1 MSHSAHPAG
10 PSHGH
15 PLPTVDPVVSPP
27 DPAVLNPRI
36 WSANVHRQAGEL
48 AVAGL
53 SARRLAAEHGTPVFV
68 LDTDDLRQRARAYAA
83 AFADGDV
90 YYAGKAFLCT
100 AVARLLAEEGL
111 GIDVCTAGE
120 LAIALRAGVD
130 PERLALH
137 GNNKSVAELRLAIS
151 SGVGRIVLDSHR
163 EIDRLAELATETG
176 TRPKVLVR
184 VTVGVEAHTHAF
196 IATAHEDQKFGFSL
210 ATGQAEA
217 AVARVLSHPQLE
229 LVGLHSHIGSQIFDT
244 GGFEVAAH
252 RVVGLLARIRDE
264 HQLQLPEIDLGG
276 GQGIAY
282 VDGDDP
288 QPAAE
293 VAARL
298 REIVERECRLAGLAV
313 PRLSVEPGRAII
325 GPSMLTLYEVGTV
338 KPVELDGGVVRH
350 YVSVDGGMS
359 DNIRTALYDADYTV
373 ALANRI
379 SSAPPQLSRVVGK
392 HCESGDVVV
401 RDCWLPADLAPG
413 DLLAVAATGAYCYA
427 MSSNYNRIPRP
438 PVVAVASSRADVIVR
453 RETLEQLMATDVGW
467 DPAGPSTGSAG
478 PSAGS
483 AGSPAVQLA
492 GDGERAA
499 G

>member
-15 PLPTVDPVVSPP
+15 PLPGGEPVVAPP
-27 DPAVLNPRI
+27 DLTVLNRRI
-36 WSANVHRQAGEL
+36 WSANVDRAADGEL
-48 AVAGL
+48 TVAGL
-53 SARRLAAEHGTPVFV
+53 PAGQLAAEHGTPVFV
-68 LDTDDLRQRARAYAA
+68 LDSADLRQRARDYVA
-83 AFADGDV
+83 AFAGGDV
-90 YYAGKAFLCT
+90 FYAGKAFLCT

-130 PERLALH
+130 PQRLALH
-137 GNNKSVAELRLAIS
+137 GNNKSVDELRQALAA
-151 SGVGRIVLDSHR
+151 GAGRIVLDSHL
-163 EIDRLAELATETG
+163 EIERLAELAARLG
-176 TRPKVLVR
+176 VRPRVLVR

-210 ATGQAEA
+210 ASGQAAA
-217 AVARVLSHPQLE
+217 AVARVLDHPELQ

-252 RVVGLLARIRDE
+252 RVVGLLARIRDSHGIE
-264 HQLQLPEIDLGG
+264 LPEIDLGG

-288 QPAAE
+288 QPPAR

-298 REIVERECRLAGLAV
+298 REIVERECGLAGLAV
-313 PRLSVEPGRAII
+313 PRLAVEPGRAII

-338 KPVELDGGVVRH
+338 KPVELDGGLVRH

-359 DNIRTALYDADYTV
+359 DNIRTALYDAGYTV
-373 ALANRI
+373 VLANRT
-379 SSAPPQLSRVVGK
+379 SEAPPQLSRVVGK
-392 HCESGDVVV
+392 HCESGDIVV
-401 RDCWLPADLAPG
+401 RDCWLPADVAPG

-427 MSSNYNRIPRP
+427 MASNYNRIPRP
-438 PVVAVASSRADVIVR
+438 PVVAVVDGESEVLLR
-453 RETLEQLMATDVGW
+453 RETLEQLMANDVGW
-467 DPAGPSTGSAG
+467 AVAPAGPEPAPVPGRAG
-478 PSAGS
+478 
-483 AGSPAVQLA
+483 
-492 GDGERAA
+492 
-499 G
+499 

>member
-1 MSHSAHPAG
+1 M
-10 PSHGH
+10 
-15 PLPTVDPVVSPP
+15 TPP
-27 DPAVLNPRI
+27 DLTVLNRRI
-36 WSANVHRQAGEL
+36 WSANVERRGGEL
-48 AVAGL
+48 TVAGL
-53 SARRLAAEHGTPVFV
+53 PATELAAEHGTPVFV
-68 LDTDDLRQRARAYAA
+68 LDTDDLRGRARDHVS
-83 AFADGDV
+83 AFEGGDV
-90 YYAGKAFLCT
+90 YYAAKAFLCT
-100 AVARLLAEEGL
+100 AVAALLAEEGL

-137 GNNKSVAELRLAIS
+137 GNNKSVSELRLALEA
-151 SGVGRIVLDSHR
+151 GVGRIVLDSQY
-163 EIDRLAELATETG
+163 EIDRLAELAAETG
-176 TRPKVLVR
+176 SRPSVLIR
-184 VTVGVEAHTHAF
+184 VTVGVEAHTHEF

-210 ATGQAEA
+210 ANGQAA
-217 AVARVLSHPQLE
+217 DAVARVLDRPGLQ

-264 HQLQLPEIDLGG
+264 HGIELPEIDLGG

-293 VAARL
+293 VASRL
-298 REIVERECRLAGLAV
+298 REIVRRECGLAGLAV

-338 KPVELDGGVVRH
+338 KPIELDGGLRRT

-359 DNIRTALYDADYTV
+359 DNIRTALYDADYTAV
-373 ALANRI
+373 LANRL
-379 SSAPPQLSRVVGK
+379 SDAPAQLSRVVGK
-392 HCESGDVVV
+392 HCESGDIVV

-427 MSSNYNRIPRP
+427 MASNYNRIPRP
-438 PVVAVASSRADVIVR
+438 PVVAVTGGRSQPIVR
-453 RETLEQLMATDVGW
+453 RETLEQLMANDVGW
-467 DPAGPSTGSAG
+467 DSAAEHPVGAAARVAG
-478 PSAGS
+478 
-483 AGSPAVQLA
+483 
-492 GDGERAA
+492 
-499 G
+499 

>member
-1 MSHSAHPAG
+1 V
-10 PSHGH
+10 
-15 PLPTVDPVVSPP
+15 TTPP

-36 WSANVHRQAGEL
+36 WSATVSRQAGEL

-53 SARRLAAEHGTPVFV
+53 PATRLAAEHGTPLFV
-68 LDTDDLRQRARAYAA
+68 LDTEDLRERARTYAA
-83 AFADGDV
+83 AFGGGDV

-100 AVARLLAEEGL
+100 AVAALLAEEGL

-120 LAIALRAGVD
+120 LAVALRAGVD
-130 PERLALH
+130 PRQLALH
-137 GNNKSVAELRLAIS
+137 GNNKSIAELRLAIE
-151 SGVGRIVLDSHR
+151 SGVGRIVLDSHT
-163 EIDRLAELATETG
+163 EIDRLAELAAEAG
-176 TRPKVLVR
+176 VRPKVLIR

-210 ATGQAEA
+210 ATGQARA
-217 AVARVLSHPQLE
+217 AVARVLGRPELE

-252 RVVGLLARIRDE
+252 RVVGLLAGIRDE
-264 HQLQLPEIDLGG
+264 HGLELPEIDLGG

-282 VDGDDP
+282 VDNDDP

-298 REIVERECRLAGLAV
+298 REIIQRECGMAELAV

-338 KPVELDGGVVRH
+338 KPIELDGGLVRN

-373 ALANRI
+373 VLANRV
-379 SSAPPQLSRVVGK
+379 SSAAPQLSRVVGK
-392 HCESGDVVV
+392 HCESGDIVV

-427 MSSNYNRIPRP
+427 MSSNYNQIPRP
-438 PVVAVASSRADVIVR
+438 AVVAVAGSRSEVIVR
-453 RETLEQLMATDVGW
+453 RETLDQLMANDVGW
-467 DPAGPSTGSAG
+467 ALGRDAA
-478 PSAGS
+478 A
-483 AGSPAVQLA
+483 QLVP
-492 GDGERAA
+492 R
-499 G
+499 

>member
-1 MSHSAHPAG
+1 MSRSAHPAG

-15 PLPTVDPVVSPP
+15 RIATIEPATPP
-27 DPAVLNPRI
+27 DLTVLNPRV
-36 WSANVHRQAGEL
+36 WSANVTRQAGEL
-48 AVAGL
+48 AVAAL
-53 SARRLAAEHGTPVFV
+53 SATRLAAEHGTPLFV
-68 LDTDDLRQRARAYAA
+68 LDTDDLRLRARAYAT
-83 AFADGDV
+83 AFEGGDV

-100 AVARLLAEEGL
+100 AVAGLIADEGL

-130 PERLALH
+130 PDRLALH
-137 GNNKSVAELRLAIS
+137 GNNKSVAELRLALEA
-151 SGVGRIVLDSHR
+151 GVGRIVLDSHL
-163 EIDRLAELATETG
+163 EIDRLAALAAELG
-176 TRPKVLVR
+176 VRPRVLVR
-184 VTVGVEAHTHAF
+184 TTVGVEAHTHAF

-217 AVARVLSHPQLE
+217 AVTRVLGHPQLC

-252 RVVGLLARIRDE
+252 RVVSLLARIRDTHGVE
-264 HQLQLPEIDLGG
+264 LPEIDLGG

-288 QPAAE
+288 QPAAD

-298 REIVERECRLAGLAV
+298 RQIVERECGLAGLAV

-338 KPVELDGGVVRH
+338 KPIELDGGLVRN

-373 ALANRI
+373 VLANRL
-379 SSAPPQLSRVVGK
+379 SSAAPQLSRVVGK
-392 HCESGDVVV
+392 HCESGDIVV

-427 MSSNYNRIPRP
+427 MASNYNRIPRP
-438 PVVAVASSRADVIVR
+438 PVVAVAGTRSQVIVR
-453 RETLEQLMATDVGW
+453 RETLEQLMANDVGW
-467 DPAGPSTGSAG
+467 DPVSHRADSAVPVG
-478 PSAGS
+478 G
-483 AGSPAVQLA
+483 
-492 GDGERAA
+492 
-499 G
+499 